1 MATSIPRF
9 LLPQRGLI
17 WRQIAITGTPSYAS
31 SPSAAAAAAAA
42 IVVRFNSTKSSGPRI
57 LEKPAR
63 FNPPSHGSRLP
74 TRKGGIPRHYGGEL
88 SDAELK
94 YQEER
99 EYPMMPPPKNTWAHW
114 FLNTRWIHL
123 AITLGSLTGLAVWTF
138 AVNFKNTSPFADM
151 LPPAEDYLWHPFSS
165 IHMLIEV
172 MRLHEAHKSARIQE
186 KRKRGVDDVAKRAAY
201 RKAHGLPE
209 EMGLFNTKR
218 ATIRSDD
225 EEEKIAVADG
235 ASPVAREYEA
245 DKPQQQRLSRQP
257 AEIRRLTEEEQKEM
271 VEDVKKKW
279 LGIF

>member
-1 MATSIPRF
+1 MSTSIPRF

-17 WRQIAITGTPSYAS
+17 WRRIAVAGTPSSAS
-31 SPSAAAAAAAA
+31 NPSPAAV
-42 IVVRFNSTKSSGPRI
+42 IVRFNSTKSSGPRV

-74 TRKGGIPRHYGGEL
+74 RKGGIPRHYGGEL
-88 SDAELK
+88 SDQELK

-123 AITLGSLTGLAVWTF
+123 AITLGSLTGLAIWTF
-138 AVNFKNTSPFADM
+138 AVNFKDTSPFADM
-151 LPPAEDYLWHPFSS
+151 LPPAEDYLWHPISS
-165 IHMLIEV
+165 VRMLIEV

-209 EMGLFNTKR
+209 EMGLFNQKR

-225 EEEKIAVADG
+225 EEEKAAGTPVSADD
-235 ASPVAREYEA
+235 ASPVAREEV
-245 DKPQQQRLSRQP
+245 
-257 AEIRRLTEEEQKEM
+257 RRLTEEEQKEII
-271 VEDVKKKW
+271 EGAKKKW